1 MFLSTGLSA
10 SQIILELI
18 AVLGGLGL
26 FLYGINQMGDS
37 LKAIAGDKLKTIIEK
52 TTNTPIK
59 GILVGTLVTAVIQS
73 SSGTTA
79 LTVGL
84 VRAGLMS
91 FPQAI
96 GVILGANI
104 GATITSFFIGMN
116 IESYSLIFVGIGAL
130 MIFFIKNEKGSEV
143 GKVIFGFGMLFFG
156 LKTMGDALDTI
167 LMAYEEQATQLF
179 KFISDQP
186 LLGLL
191 IGTAFTALV
200 QSSSAIIGILQT
212 LYQQGFIVVFGAIPI
227 MLGCNIGTTIT
238 ACIAGVGGGVQ
249 AKRTAFVHVMFNVVG
264 AILFLAL
271 LWPFSKLMEIIEG
284 SMLSGLGPHPKMTI
298 AIAHLLF
305 NFVTTFIMFFLIKVM
320 VKFTEKLF
328 KDKPDEHQTILN
340 SLLDYSL
347 IEKSP
352 GFSLTFA
359 KKSIDYM
366 CKCVTE
372 YVSMARDYSFD
383 KKMDYGDKPNEIEE
397 TIDELDKRIHDY
409 LIKLTLTDLSKSNSH
424 LLSAYLDAI
433 KDLERIGD
441 HCTNLFEFFNDRYST
456 NKELSQDGIQDLEQL
471 YDTLIQMLNTTF
483 DAFYS
488 WDAKKALEVNALE
501 EQVDKLEAF
510 FHQRHVHR
518 IDSGACSYLN
528 ADHYVEILSNLER
541 MGDHLENIS
550 ECILTTAHLPVMEE
564 AKAIES

>member
-37 LKAIAGDKLKTIIEK
+37 LKTIAGDKLKTIIEK

-84 VRAGLMS
+84 VRAGLMT

-116 IESYSLIFVGIGAL
+116 IESYSLIFVGVGAL

-167 LMAYEEQATQLF
+167 LMAYEEEATRLF

-191 IGTAFTALV
+191 IGTLLTALV

-328 KDKPDEHQTILN
+328 KDKPNEQQTILD

-372 YVSMARDYSFD
+372 YV
-383 KKMDYGDKPNEIEE
+383 
-397 TIDELDKRIHDY
+397 
-409 LIKLTLTDLSKSNSH
+409 
-424 LLSAYLDAI
+424 
-433 KDLERIGD
+433 
-441 HCTNLFEFFNDRYST
+441 
-456 NKELSQDGIQDLEQL
+456 
-471 YDTLIQMLNTTF
+471 
-483 DAFYS
+483 
-488 WDAKKALEVNALE
+488 
-501 EQVDKLEAF
+501 
-510 FHQRHVHR
+510 
-518 IDSGACSYLN
+518 
-528 ADHYVEILSNLER
+528 
-541 MGDHLENIS
+541 
-550 ECILTTAHLPVMEE
+550 
-564 AKAIES
+564 

>member
-1 MFLSTGLSA
+1 MFLSTGLSV

-18 AVLGGLGL
+18 KVLGGLGL

-37 LKAIAGDKLKTIIEK
+37 LKTIAGDKLKTIIEK
-52 TTNTPIK
+52 TTNTPLK
-59 GILVGTLVTAVIQS
+59 GILVGTLVTAIIQS

-84 VRAGLMS
+84 VRAGLMT

-116 IESYSLIFVGIGAL
+116 IESYSLLFVGVGAL
-130 MIFFIKNEKGSEV
+130 MIFFIKNEKGSEI

-156 LKTMGDALDTI
+156 LKTMGDALDVI
-167 LMAYEEQATQLF
+167 LVAYEDQATQLF

-186 LLGLL
+186 ILGLL
-191 IGTAFTALV
+191 IGTILTALV

-212 LYQQGFIVVFGAIPI
+212 LYQQGFIVIFGAIPI

-238 ACIAGVGGGVQ
+238 ACIAGIGGGVQ
-249 AKRTAFVHVMFNVVG
+249 AKRTAFVHVMFNVIG
-264 AILFLAL
+264 ALLFLAL
-271 LWPFSKLMEIIEG
+271 LWPFSKLMELIEA
-284 SMLSGLGPHPKMTI
+284 SMLTGLGPHPKMTI

-305 NFVTTFIMFFLIKVM
+305 NFVTTFIMFFLIKVL

-328 KDKPDEHQTILN
+328 KDKPNEQQTILD

-352 GFSLTFA
+352 GFSLSFA

-383 KKMDYGDKPNEIEE
+383 KKLSYGDRPKEIEE
-397 TIDELDKRIHDY
+397 TIDELDKRIHNY
-409 LIKLTLTDLSKSNSH
+409 LIKLTLSDLSQSNSH

-441 HCTNLFEFFNDRYST
+441 HCTNLFEFFDDRYST

-471 YDTLIQMLNTTF
+471 YETLTTMLNTTF
-483 DAFYS
+483 DAFYK
-488 WDAKKALEVNALE
+488 WDGTKALEVNELE
-501 EQVDKLEAF
+501 NQVDKLEAF

-541 MGDHLENIS
+541 MGDHLKNIS
-550 ECILTTAHLPVMEE
+550 ECILTTLHLPIDE
-564 AKAIES
+564 ASVVES

>member
-1 MFLSTGLSA
+1 MILSMGLSA
-10 SQIILELI
+10 GEIILQLI

-37 LKAIAGDKLKTIIEK
+37 LKIIAGNRLKTIIEK

-84 VRAGLMS
+84 VRAGLMT

-104 GATITSFFIGMN
+104 GATITSFFIGLN
-116 IESYSLIFVGIGAL
+116 IENYSLIFVGIGAL
-130 MIFFIKNEKGSEV
+130 MMFFVKKEKGIEI
-143 GKVIFGFGMLFFG
+143 GKILFGFGMLFFG
-156 LKTMGDALDTI
+156 LKTMGDALDVI
-167 LMAYEEQATQLF
+167 LMAYEDQATKLF
-179 KFISDQP
+179 TFISDYP
-186 LLGLL
+186 VLGLL
-191 IGTAFTALV
+191 IGTALTALV

-212 LYQQGFIVVFGAIPI
+212 LYQQGFIIIYGAIPI

-238 ACIAGVGGGVQ
+238 ACIAGMGGGVQ

-271 LWPFSKLMEIIEG
+271 LWPFSQLMELIES
-284 SMLSGLGPHPKMTI
+284 SMLSGLGPHPKMSI

-305 NFVTTFIMFFLIKVM
+305 NFVTTFIMFFLIKLM
-320 VKFTEKLF
+320 VKLATKLF
-328 KDKPDEHQTILN
+328 KDKPNEEQTILN

-352 GFSLTFA
+352 GFALSFA

-372 YVSMARDYSFD
+372 YVHMAKDYSFD
-383 KKMDYGDKPNEIEE
+383 KKMNYGNRPAELED
-397 TIDELDKRIHDY
+397 TIDTLDKRIHDY
-409 LIKLTLTDLSKSNSH
+409 LIQLTLTDLSKSNSN
-424 LLSAYLDAI
+424 LLSSYLDAI

-441 HCTNLFEFFNDRYST
+441 HCTNIFEFFDDRYAT
-456 NKELSQDGIQDLEQL
+456 GKELSSDGSQDLNQL
-471 YDTLIQMLNTTF
+471 YDTVIAML
-483 DAFYS
+483 DKAMGAFYD
-488 WDAKKALEVNALE
+488 WDREKALEVNTIE
-501 EQVDKLEAF
+501 DQVDKLEEV

-528 ADHYVEILSNLER
+528 ADHYVEVLSNLER
-541 MGDHLENIS
+541 MGDHLENIA
-550 ECILTTAHLPVMEE
+550 ECVLSSFHIVIEETAH
-564 AKAIES
+564 

>member
-1 MFLSTGLSA
+1 MILSMGLSA
-10 SQIILELI
+10 GEIILQLI

-37 LKAIAGDKLKTIIEK
+37 LKIIAGNRLKTIIEK

-84 VRAGLMS
+84 VRAGLMT

-116 IESYSLIFVGIGAL
+116 IENYSLIFVGIGAL
-130 MIFFIKNEKGSEV
+130 MMFFVKKEKGIEI
-143 GKVIFGFGMLFFG
+143 GKILFGFGMLFFG
-156 LKTMGDALDTI
+156 LKTMGDALDII
-167 LMAYEEQATQLF
+167 LRAYEEQATQLF
-179 KFISDQP
+179 TFISDYP
-186 LLGLL
+186 ILGLL
-191 IGTAFTALV
+191 IGTALTALV

-212 LYQQGFIVVFGAIPI
+212 LYQQGFIVIFGAIPI

-238 ACIAGVGGGVQ
+238 ACIAGMGGGVQ

-271 LWPFSKLMEIIEG
+271 LWPFSQLMELIES
-284 SMLSGLGPHPKMTI
+284 SMLPGLGPHPKMSI

-305 NFVTTFIMFFLIKVM
+305 NFVTTFIMFFLIKLM
-320 VKFTEKLF
+320 VKLATKLF
-328 KDKPDEHQTILN
+328 KDKPNEEQTILN

-352 GFSLTFA
+352 GFALSFA

-372 YVSMARDYSFD
+372 YVHMAKEYSFD
-383 KKMDYGDKPNEIEE
+383 KKMNYGNRPAELED
-397 TIDELDKRIHDY
+397 TIDTLDKRIHDY
-409 LIKLTLTDLSKSNSH
+409 LIQLTLTDLSKYNSN
-424 LLSAYLDAI
+424 LLSSYLDAI

-441 HCTNLFEFFNDRYST
+441 HCTNIFEFFDDRYAT
-456 NKELSQDGIQDLEQL
+456 GKELSSDGSQDLNQL
-471 YDTLIQMLNTTF
+471 YDTVIAML
-483 DAFYS
+483 DKAMGAFYD
-488 WDAKKALEVNALE
+488 WDREKALEVNTIE
-501 EQVDKLEAF
+501 DQVDKLEEV

-528 ADHYVEILSNLER
+528 ADHYVEVLSNLER
-541 MGDHLENIS
+541 MGDHLENIA
-550 ECILTTAHLPVMEE
+550 ECVLSSFHIVVEE
-564 AKAIES
+564 TVH